1 MYKSLNK
8 KINNP
13 SILQTIALI
22 FGLLISAPLY
32 AGEIYTK
39 SILFEK
45 DKIKIQVNEN
55 ESVRPKVGLVLS
67 GGGARGVVHIG
78 VLKALEK
85 NNIPLDLTVGTS
97 VGSVIGG
104 LYASGY
110 SPDQIANIMGSI
122 DWNDIYRDETQRT
135 SLFLQQKGEQDR
147 YLLPIRFNGLS
158 PYIPTAF
165 SPGQKVLTIL
175 SDLFLK
181 AQYQARNNFDN
192 LKTPFRVVTTDLIS
206 GKRVVLK
213 EGNLAESINA
223 SLAVPL
229 LFAPVAID
237 SMLLVDGGLRSNLP
251 VDVAKETGMDI
262 VIAVDVTSRLRSR
275 DELNAPWEIADQVT
289 TIMSVPSRKLQQR
302 QADILIQPELGD
314 FSNTDFKRLN
324 EMVEAGEKAA
334 ENKINEIKK
343 QIYKGNKT
351 ENKQYLIQKVKFNCE
366 ENVLPVTLFEKLS
379 VRNGKIIS
387 STDILE
393 DLDILIK
400 SGAYRKVEAEF
411 DTINQAAIVTFKLD
425 RFSIIKEI
433 DFTGNKQ
440 FSGTDLN
447 AVIFTGQGGR
457 LNSNTLRADLDRI
470 MRLYR
475 KGGFALMRIKQID
488 WNNAAGILQIEI
500 DEGRIGNI
508 LITGNDKTKDYVIL
522 REFSAQKG
530 KVFNWIVV
538 HKAIQNVYSTQ
549 LYERVN
555 VDIVEEEGENNLIIK
570 VKEKSSLV
578 MHLGGKLD
586 LERKAQ
592 AYIEFGDESFLGTA
606 IKTSFISRIGARD
619 KHFGLKIR
627 DDRIFTTHFTFALN
641 GYYNWEVNPI
651 YIERN
656 LTGEYQEERRGI
668 RFQAGWQMQRLGQLI
683 AELRMENIKDKRFS
697 GYFDLSQNVELRTFA
712 IRSITDKRDR
722 IDFPTK
728 GIYNYWLWES
738 GNKLIL
744 DSQEPYTKAI
754 INLEGF
760 YTLNNVHTLHL
771 RLLAGVGDKTL
782 PFSENFRMG
791 GLHSFYGLHENE
803 YFGKQLFIT
812 NIEYRLKLPIKMIG
826 GSYFSMRYDF
836 AGIWDDPALIFT
848 SDDFFSALGGCLAF
862 DTMLGPLYFAWGRI
876 TRGYSAGYISW
887 GFNF

>member
-13 SILQTIALI
+13 NILKTMALI

-85 NNIPLDLTVGTS
+85 NNIPLDLIVGTS

-135 SLFLQQKGEQDR
+135 SLFLQQKGEHDR

-192 LKTPFRVVTTDLIS
+192 LKAPFRVVTTDLIS

-237 SMLLVDGGLRSNLP
+237 SMLLVDGGLCSNLP
-251 VDVAKETGMDI
+251 VDAAKEAGMDI

-275 DELNAPWEIADQVT
+275 DELKAPWEIADQVT
-289 TIMSVPSRKLQQR
+289 TIMSVLPRKLQQR

-314 FSNTDFKRLN
+314 FSNTDFKRIN
-324 EMVEAGEKAA
+324 EMVEVGENAA
-334 ENKINEIKK
+334 ENKTNEIKK
-343 QIYKGNKT
+343 LIYKKNKI
-351 ENKQYLIQKVKFNCE
+351 ENKQYLVQKVKFNCE

-379 VRNGKIIS
+379 VHNGKMIS
-387 STDILE
+387 SMNILA
-393 DLDILIK
+393 DLDIFIK
-400 SGAYRKVEAEF
+400 SGAYRKVEADF
-411 DTINQAAIVTFKLD
+411 DTTNQAAIVTFKLD
-425 RFSIIKEI
+425 RFSIIKDI
-433 DFTGNKQ
+433 DITGNKQ

-488 WNNAAGILQIEI
+488 WNNAAGILQIKI

-508 LITGNDKTKDYVIL
+508 LIDGNEKTKDYVIL

-530 KVFNWIVV
+530 KVFNWIAV

-578 MHLGGKLD
+578 MHLGGKFD

-592 AYIEFGDESFLGTA
+592 AYFEFGDESFLGTA

-627 DDRIFTTHFTFALN
+627 DDRIFTTHFTFALH

-651 YIERN
+651 YVERN

-683 AELRMENIKDKRFS
+683 AELRMENVKDKRFS

-712 IRSITDKRDR
+712 IHSITDKRDR

-744 DSQEPYTKAI
+744 DSQEPYTKVL

-812 NIEYRLKLPIKMIG
+812 NIEYRLKLPIKKIG

-836 AGIWDDPALIFT
+836 AGVWDDPVLIFT

-876 TRGYSAGYISW
+876 TRGDSAGYISW